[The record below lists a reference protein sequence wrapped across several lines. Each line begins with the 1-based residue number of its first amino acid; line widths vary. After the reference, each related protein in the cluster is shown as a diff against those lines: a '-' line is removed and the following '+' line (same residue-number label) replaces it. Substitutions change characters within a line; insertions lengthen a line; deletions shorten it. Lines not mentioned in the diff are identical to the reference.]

1 MNAGIRFHKV
11 RSLRPNAPGL
21 RDVPAAVRQAL
32 QSVGPVLQG
41 LPRGSR
47 VAVTAGSR
55 GIDRMDEVI
64 REICLYMRQMG
75 AEPFIVPAMGSH
87 GGATAEGQRKLLKHL
102 GISEDRM
109 GAPVVS
115 SMEAVQV
122 GRTSTGIEVHMD
134 RNAWECGRVFVV
146 NRVKPHTDFDGAVE
160 SGLLKITAVGLGKLQ
175 GATNFHRNALRCG
188 YESTI
193 LEMSRCSIA
202 TGKIIG
208 GLGVVE
214 NDRHTLCEIAAARGR
229 EVEALDHRL
238 QARAQE
244 LYPKLPFK
252 SLDLLIVDELGKN
265 ISGAGMDAKVIGRP
279 VHAEM
284 ALTNRER
291 IKVRRIYVRDL
302 TPESEGNAAGIGFAD
317 LMHRRIASKIDFNAL
332 YTNAATGLAPNVARM
347 PMHVA
352 NDRAGI
358 ELLVGNMG
366 LGSVDDARTVWIRN
380 TLSIITFYASPNCL
394 EELRGN
400 THYEI
405 GPANEAE
412 FDEMG
417 DLRGF
422 APVEAGVA
430 A

>member
-1 MNAGIRFHKV
+1 MNPGIRFHKV
-11 RSLRPNAPGL
+11 RSVRPNAPAL
-21 RDVPAAVRQAL
+21 TNVPAAVRQAL
-32 QSVGPVLQG
+32 QPIDSVLQN

-47 VAVTAGSR
+47 IAVTAGSR
-55 GIDRMDEVI
+55 GVDRMDEVI
-64 REICLYMRQMG
+64 REICRYMRDAG
-75 AEPFIVPAMGSH
+75 ADPFIVPAMGSH
-87 GGATAEGQRKLLKHL
+87 GGATADGQKRLLEHL
-102 GISEDRM
+102 GVSEARM
-109 GAPVVS
+109 GAPVIS
-115 SMEAVQV
+115 SMDTVQV
-122 GRTSTGIEVHMD
+122 GRTNTGIEVHMD
-134 RNAWECGRVFVV
+134 RNAWDCGRVFVV

-202 TGKIIG
+202 SGKIIG

-214 NDRHTLCEIAAARGR
+214 NDRHTLCEVAAAPGIDI
-229 EVEALDHRL
+229 EALDRRL

-284 ALTNRER
+284 ALMNRER
-291 IKVRRIYVRDL
+291 IKIRRIYVRDL
-302 TPESEGNAAGIGFAD
+302 TPQSEGNAAGIGFAD

-352 NDRAGI
+352 NDRDGI

-366 LGSVDDARTVWIRN
+366 LKSVEDARTVWIRN
-380 TLSIITFYASPNCL
+380 TLSIITFYATVNCL
-394 EELRGN
+394 DDLTGNSDYEL
-400 THYEI
+400 
-405 GPANEAE
+405 GPAVESE
-412 FDEMG
+412 FDERG

-422 APVEAGVA
+422 APVEMGVA